1 MGIRPGSSNPALG
14 LPLFTDVADTVAN
27 GGTGPKVPLG
37 TICVG
42 YDDVAQRNNEYIY
55 LQSPAAVVAN
65 NELTYDAAHLGTV
78 VGAAAG
84 QVFAINA
91 SGANQFTWFRLKRRG
106 VIA

>member
-1 MGIRPGSSNPALG
+1 MIRTGQSNPPLG
-14 LPLFTDVADTVAN
+14 LPAFTDVADTVAN
-27 GGTGPKVPLG
+27 GGSGPKVPLG
-37 TICVG
+37 TIALG
-42 YDDVAQRNNEYIY
+42 FDDVAQKQYEYIY

-65 NELTYDAAHLGTV
+65 NELTYDANYLGTV

>member
-1 MGIRPGSSNPALG
+1 
-14 LPLFTDVADTVAN
+14 
-27 GGTGPKVPLG
+27 
-37 TICVG
+37 
-42 YDDVAQRNNEYIY
+42 

-65 NELTYDAAHLGTV
+65 NELTYDANYLGTV

>member
-1 MGIRPGSSNPALG
+1 MIRPGQINPPLG
-14 LPLFTDVADTVAN
+14 LPAFTDVADIAPT
-27 GGTGPKVPLG
+27 GTGPKVPLG
-37 TICVG
+37 TITLG
-42 YDDVAQRNNEYIY
+42 FDDVAQKQYEYIY

-65 NELTYDAAHLGTV
+65 NELTYDANFLGTV

-91 SGANQFTWFRLKRRG
+91 SGANQYTWFRLKRRG

>member
-1 MGIRPGSSNPALG
+1 MGIRPGTVNPALG

-37 TICVG
+37 TITIG
-42 YDDVAQRNNEYIY
+42 YDDVAGKNNEYIY
-55 LQSPAAVVAN
+55 LQSPAAIVAGD
-65 NELTYDAAHLGTV
+65 EMTYDNNFLGTE
-78 VGAAAG
+78 VGAGTG
-84 QVFAINA
+84 QVTAINT